1 MNIIQRP
8 SPNQSGTLSPRAIML
23 HHTGPGST
31 SVTGIAAWIQ
41 SRTASVSYHFLV
53 GKGGEVIQQVPLNRR
68 AWHAGNGAGTGPV
81 PRNGGNTYSVGIGL
95 VNLGNGSDPYPAAQL
110 KALNSLIA
118 YLDKTIGR
126 KPIIDHKQY
135 APGRK
140 VDMRANFPLSAY
152 KAYRMDKAPE
162 KPKPAP
168 KPKPTT
174 YTLRRTLR
182 LTRIRYMRGS
192 DVGQLQR
199 ALGGLRVDSVFG
211 PNTHSAVVR
220 FQRSKKLVPD
230 GIVGPATA
238 RALGWKWA

>member
-8 SPNQSGTLSPRAIML
+8 SPNQSGTLQPRAIML

-68 AWHAGNGAGTGPV
+68 AWHAGNGAGTGPI

-140 VDMRANFPLSAY
+140 IDMRANFPLANY
-152 KAYRMDKAPE
+152 RAYRTHT
-162 KPKPAP
+162 KPVAP
-168 KPKPTT
+168 KTTTQPKPTT
-174 YTLRRTLR
+174 YKLKRVLK
-182 LTRIRYMRGS
+182 LTRIRYMRGN
-192 DVGQLQR
+192 DVRELQR
-199 ALGGLRVDSVFG
+199 ALGGLKVDGVFG
-211 PNTHSAVVR
+211 PNTRSAVVR
-220 FQRSKKLVPD
+220 FQRAKKLVVD
-230 GIVGPATA
+230 GVVGPATA
-238 RALGWKWA
+238 RALGWKWV

>member
-1 MNIIQRP
+1 MKITQAL
-8 SPNQSGTLSPRAIML
+8 SPNRSGTLHPRAIML

-53 GKGGEVIQQVPLNRR
+53 GKKGEVIQQVPLNRR
-68 AWHAGNGAGTGPV
+68 AWHAGLGAGTRDIPK
-81 PRNGGNTYSVGIGL
+81 NMGNTYSVGIGL
-95 VNLGNGSDPYPAAQL
+95 VNLGDGKDPYPAAQL

-140 VDMRANFPLSAY
+140 VDMRANFPLASY

-168 KPKPTT
+168 KPKTTT
-174 YTLRRTLR
+174 YKLKRVLK

-192 DVGQLQR
+192 DVVALQR
-199 ALGGLRVDSVFG
+199 KLGIQADGVFG
-211 PNTHSAVVR
+211 PKTKAAVIKL
-220 FQRSKKLVPD
+220 QRSKGLIAD

-238 RALGWKWA
+238 RALGWKWV